1 MIKLLLADDHP
12 ILRKGLHFLIA
23 QLPDTM
29 IVAEA
34 EDGKDALDKIR
45 HYKPDVAFMD
55 ITMPCMSGLEVI
67 KTIKKET
74 SKTDFVV
81 LTMHDGIEYY
91 RKAMDAGANAYLSKN
106 VTVEELMACM
116 EALQE
121 GRTYV
126 SDSVL
131 KKLNSTT
138 SELRNLTS
146 REIEVLR
153 LLIGGKTNREIAEA
167 LFCSEKNVEKI
178 KTNVRKK
185 LDLPSSYGALLSW
198 AIRNRV
204 FL

>member
-138 SELRNLTS
+138 SELHNLTS